1 MKGKLDIKRNLI
13 RICKYKGTIKL
24 VTLVMDGEFGSIVL
38 TNPLGNF
45 LNLM

>member
-13 RICKYKGTIKL
+13 RISKDKGTIKL
-24 VTLVMDGEFGSIVL
+24 VTIVMGGEFGSIVL

-45 LNLM
+45 LDLM